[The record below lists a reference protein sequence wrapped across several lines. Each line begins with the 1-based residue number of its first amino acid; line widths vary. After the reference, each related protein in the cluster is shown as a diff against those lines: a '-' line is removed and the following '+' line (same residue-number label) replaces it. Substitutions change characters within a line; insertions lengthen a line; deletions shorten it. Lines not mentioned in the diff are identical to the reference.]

1 MKMEDHLPCS
11 AVTLAAPLS
20 NRIRLTCLQLRGHRV
35 SSYTPGS
42 PRLNLI
48 QTINSFEDFL
58 ILFNK
63 DRLRVMVGKREE
75 VHENPLCGHFLKN
88 TQITNFALVLLV
100 KEIGDLALMQDVL
113 MVCCVYF
120 LSLTFEECTV
130 AHSKQA
136 YFSQFGQSARQFPH
150 HVVDIPAGMRL
161 CPLELFK

>member
-1 MKMEDHLPCS
+1 MEDHLFCS

-20 NRIRLTCLQLRGHRV
+20 NPIRLTCLQLRGHRI

-42 PRLNLI
+42 PRLKLI

-63 DRLRVMVGKREE
+63 NRSRVNVGKIEE
-75 VHENPLCGHFLKN
+75 VDENPPVCGHFLKN
-88 TQITNFALVLLV
+88 TQITNFSLVLLV
-100 KEIGDLALMQDVL
+100 EEIGDLALIQDVL
-113 MVCCVYF
+113 MVCRVYS

-150 HVVDIPAGMRL
+150 HVVDIPTGMWL
-161 CPLELFK
+161 CPLK